1 MNENYPLALPEGTVL
16 AGQYVIEKVLG
27 QGGFG
32 ITYRAVDHKSGQKV
46 AVKEFFPDS
55 LATRQA
61 TTAIPFSGERGD
73 SFSYGK
79 TCFLQEAQ
87 TLAQFIGNENIVRIH
102 TYFEENG
109 TAYFVMDYIEGTS
122 LDVYIKEHGG
132 RLDWEETA
140 KILIPVMDALGAVHE
155 KGIVHRDV
163 TPDNIYITKD
173 GTIKLLDFGAARY
186 SVGDKSRSLD
196 IVLKHGFAPK
206 EQYARHGRQGPFT
219 DVYALGATFY
229 YALTGKRPPD
239 SVERMDEDDL
249 VPPNTLGVKLP
260 EAVENAILMALSVQ
274 PQDRFQTMAAFKNA
288 MKISQA
294 KAMAENT
301 QPAPAVIQQV
311 VAPAAPV
318 QPQYVTPSQQIPVSQ
333 QVPVSQQIPVSQQVP
348 VSQQIPVSQQVPVSQ
363 QIPAS
368 QQIPVSQQGYQ
379 TAYPGQTV
387 MAPQGYAPTQ
397 AVPAAAPAPAKPKSK
412 KPLIATLIAVGSV
425 VMAAAV
431 VAVIVIAVKNAGGL
445 NEPTV
450 TTERTRRTHDTS
462 DVTTTETTRQ
472 TKKTT
477 ETKATTEGTTS
488 SKETTKPTEDTKETP
503 ATSDTSLTD
512 PTQNTKYAFNSKVE
526 TRGNSSNNINQKD
539 NLVYDKDSGDFYYT
553 DFVNGG
559 LVRDSDGKHLTKKTA
574 YYVHKTN
581 KNIWFVQTENKKSA
595 VYFFETDTGE
605 VKKSSYLPDDAL
617 ITGYHIGY
625 NPDADAWYDYL
636 TDSKNKITCYDGDGK
651 KVASIETDGQYV
663 FNEGYIYYTLCST
676 DGIKR
681 SGSETYVWRVPMD
694 NLKATPDCLT
704 HIGTLKVIRLVAEGN
719 YIYILYKD
727 GSNYNLAKQRLTD
740 GKIVVDTTFE
750 SDKMPNSS
758 SINVCGNYVYWV
770 HCDPN
775 KDKPNKSTI
784 YRWKAEEGENPEEWY
799 SYKGLIDSLNVV
811 EVKGENFLYCKT
823 KADYTIHLLSTTD
836 KTKTTDVKLNK
847 N

>member
-32 ITYRAVDHKSGQKV
+32 ITYRAVDHKTGQKV

-260 EAVENAILMALSVQ
+260 AAVENAILMALSVQ

-294 KAMAENT
+294 KAKAESA
-301 QPAPAVIQQV
+301 APVVIQQV
-311 VAPAAPV
+311 VPPAAASV
-318 QPQYVTPSQQIPVSQ
+318 QPQYVTPSQQIPSSQ
-333 QVPVSQQIPVSQQVP
+333 QMPVSQQIPVSQQVP
-348 VSQQIPVSQQVPVSQ
+348 VSQQIPMSQ
-363 QIPAS
+363 QIPQS

-379 TAYPGQTV
+379 NAYPGQTV

-397 AVPAAAPAPAKPKSK
+397 AMPGAAPAPAQRKSK
-412 KPLIATLIAVGSV
+412 KPLIITLIAVGSV
-425 VMAAAV
+425 VMAAIV
-431 VAVIVIAVKNAGGL
+431 VGVIVLAVKNVADHAQ
-445 NEPTV
+445 PSV

-462 DVTTTETTRQ
+462 DVTTTRETTKQTTKGTTQ
-472 TKKTT
+472 TKETT
-477 ETKATTEGTTS
+477 EATTKSTTKE
-488 SKETTKPTEDTKETP
+488 SKETSETSESSSSESSG
-503 ATSDTSLTD
+503 TRT
-512 PTQNTKYAFNSKVE
+512 YAFNSKVE
-526 TRGNSSNNINQKD
+526 TRGNSSNNINEGD
-539 NLVYDKDSGDFYYT
+539 NLIYNSDDGDFYYT
-553 DFVNGG
+553 DFVSGG
-559 LVRDSDGKHLTKKTA
+559 LVRDSDGKHLTSKPA
-574 YYVHKTN
+574 HYVHRTKN
-581 KNIWFVQTENKKSA
+581 NIWFVQTESEGKKSA
-595 VYFFETDTGE
+595 VYYYETDTGE
-605 VKKSSYLPDDAL
+605 VKKSSKLPDDAL

-625 NPDADAWYDYL
+625 NPDTEEWFDYL
-636 TDSKNKITCYDGDGK
+636 TDSKHNITCYDGDGK
-651 KVASIETDGQYV
+651 KLGSIQTDGQYV
-663 FNEGYIYYTLCST
+663 FNEGYIYYSLCST
-676 DGIKR
+676 DGVKK

-694 NLKATPDCLT
+694 NINAAPEPVT
-704 HIGTLKVIRLVAEGN
+704 HVGTMKTVRLVADGS
-719 YIYILYKD
+719 YLFILYKD
-727 GSNYNLAKQRLTD
+727 DGKFYIAKQRLTD
-740 GKIVVDTTFE
+740 GEILVDTGF
-750 SDKMPNSS
+750 DKDKEPNST
-758 SINVCGNYVYWV
+758 SINICGNYIYWV

-775 KDKPNKSTI
+775 KDKATKSTI
-784 YRWKAEEGENPEEWY
+784 YRWKAEKDSKPEEWY
-799 SYKGLIDSLNVV
+799 SVKGLADSLNIV
-811 EVKGENFLYCKT
+811 EVKGEQFIYFKT
-823 KADYTIHLLSTTD
+823 KKDNSIHLLSTTD
-836 KTKTTDVKLNK
+836 KTKSTDVKLK
-847 N
+847 